1 MNREEREESQEPFTV
16 FGVIVAAFSKMKL
29 KRRAS
34 NLERTKKQA
43 KKEKTDFSWVACF
56 TFSCLK
62 KLRHYSF
69 LKIKVTEQ

>member
-43 KKEKTDFSWVACF
+43 KKEKTDFS
-56 TFSCLK
+56 
-62 KLRHYSF
+62 
-69 LKIKVTEQ
+69 